1 VIDVILTTNSPGEVS
16 AWVKPVVK
24 KLNEL
29 NIEKN
34 IYVFT
39 PPCVF
44 SSGNEGKVISSIDG
58 VTETYNS
65 REYLKYILLNK
76 KPSNFIPTNKGFVLS
91 LGGDLMHAVFLGK
104 KLDYPIYS
112 YTEKGYGFKNSV
124 DKFYLSDNKIYDK
137 LKASGIPLSKL
148 KVVGNLMFDSINPNL
163 SSEETKQLLNKKED
177 EIIIELLPGSRPK
190 EFKFTLPLLFNT
202 VIEMNKKEKKYK
214 YILNK
219 SKFIGDKNI
228 ERTINS
234 KSLKG
239 KVIYDNDKNLFILND
254 NIEIQMYD
262 KHPHSIMRES
272 DFALTLPGTNNI
284 ELAALGTPMLII
296 LPLNKPE
303 LIPLQGLIGLIGEI
317 PLLGGFIKRSIIP
330 KKVQKREYISLVN
343 YLAEKEIVPEMVGEI
358 NSTDLSDKVINL
370 VNNEL
375 DSIKYEL
382 NNLGFERGASEKIVL
397 DILNDNSFSE
407 INKF

>member
-1 VIDVILTTNSPGEVS
+1 MIDVILTTNSPGEVS

-29 NIEKN
+29 NIDKN

-44 SSGNEGKVISSIDG
+44 SSGNEERVISGIEG

-65 REYLKYILLNK
+65 SEYLKYIIFNK
-76 KPSNFIPTNKGFVLS
+76 RPRNFVSSNKGFVLS

-112 YTEKGYGFKNSV
+112 YTEKGYGFKNSIK
-124 DKFYLSDNKIYDK
+124 KFYLSDNKIYDK

-148 KVVGNLMFDSINPNL
+148 KVAGNLMFDSINPSL
-163 SSEETKQLLNKKED
+163 SREKTKQLLNKREE
-177 EIIIELLPGSRPK
+177 EIIIELLPGSRPN
-190 EFKFTLPLLFNT
+190 EFKFMLPLFFNT
-202 VIEMNKKEKKYK
+202 IIQINKREKKYK
-214 YILNK
+214 YILSK
-219 SKFIGDKNI
+219 SKFIEDKKI
-228 ERTINS
+228 EKIINN
-234 KSLKG
+234 KRIKG
-239 KVIYDNDKNLFILND
+239 KVKYLKDKKIFKINDDIEVRIYDR
-254 NIEIQMYD
+254 Y
-262 KHPHSIMRES
+262 PHSIMRES

-303 LIPLQGLIGLIGEI
+303 LIPLQGLIGLISEI
-317 PLLGGFIKRSIIP
+317 PLLGKIIKRFIIP
-330 KKVQKREYISLVN
+330 KKVQEREFISLVN
-343 YLAEKEIVPEMVGEI
+343 YLAEKEIVPEMVGQI
-358 NSTDLSDKVINL
+358 NSNDLSEKVVSL

-375 DSIKYEL
+375 DSIKKEL
-382 NNLGFERGASEKIVL
+382 DKFGSEGGASEKIIT
-397 DILNDNSFSE
+397 DILEDFT
-407 INKF
+407 F

>member
-1 VIDVILTTNSPGEVS
+1 MIDVILTTNSPGEVS

-29 NIEKN
+29 NIDKN

-44 SSGNEGKVISSIDG
+44 SSGNEERVISGIEG

-65 REYLKYILLNK
+65 SEYLKYIIFNK
-76 KPSNFIPTNKGFVLS
+76 RPRNFVSSNKGFVLS

-112 YTEKGYGFKNSV
+112 YTEKGYGFKNSIK
-124 DKFYLSDNKIYDK
+124 KFYLSDNKIYDK

-148 KVVGNLMFDSINPNL
+148 KVAGNLMFDSINPSL
-163 SSEETKQLLNKKED
+163 SREKTKQLLNKREE
-177 EIIIELLPGSRPK
+177 EIIIELLPGSRPN
-190 EFKFTLPLLFNT
+190 EFKFMLPLFFNT
-202 VIEMNKKEKKYK
+202 IIQINKREKKYK
-214 YILNK
+214 YILSK
-219 SKFIGDKNI
+219 SKFIEDKKI
-228 ERTINS
+228 EKIINN
-234 KSLKG
+234 KRIKG
-239 KVIYDNDKNLFILND
+239 KVKYLKDKKIFKINDDIEVRIYDR
-254 NIEIQMYD
+254 Y
-262 KHPHSIMRES
+262 PHSIMRES

-303 LIPLQGLIGLIGEI
+303 LIPLQGLIGLISEI
-317 PLLGGFIKRSIIP
+317 PLLGKIIKRFIIP
-330 KKVQKREYISLVN
+330 KKVQEREFISLVN
-343 YLAEKEIVPEMVGEI
+343 YLAEKEIVPEMVGKI
-358 NSTDLSDKVINL
+358 NSNDLSEKVVSL

-375 DSIKYEL
+375 DSIKKEL
-382 NNLGFERGASEKIVL
+382 DKFGSESGASEKIIT
-397 DILNDNSFSE
+397 DILEDFT
-407 INKF
+407 F

>member
-1 VIDVILTTNSPGEVS
+1 MIDVILTTNSPGEVS

-29 NIEKN
+29 NIDKN

-44 SSGNEGKVISSIDG
+44 SSGNEGKVISEIDG

-65 REYLKYILLNK
+65 REYLKYILLNR
-76 KPSNFIPTNKGFVLS
+76 KPENFDLSNKGFVLS

-112 YTEKGYGFKNSV
+112 YTEKGYGFKNSIN
-124 DKFYLSDNKIYDK
+124 KFYLSDNKIYDK
-137 LKASGIPLSKL
+137 LKANGVPLTKL
-148 KVVGNLMFDSINPNL
+148 RVVGNLMFDSINPSL
-163 SSEETKQLLNKKED
+163 SKKETKQLLNKKED
-177 EIIIELLPGSRPK
+177 EIIIELLPGSRPS
-190 EFKFTLPLLFNT
+190 EFKFTLPLFINT
-202 VIEMNKKEKKYK
+202 ILQINKKEKRY
-214 YILNK
+214 
-219 SKFIGDKNI
+219 KFILSKSNFIDDKII
-228 ERTINS
+228 EKTINS
-234 KSLKG
+234 KRVNG
-239 KVIYDNDKNLFILND
+239 KVKYNKNKNMFILNET
-254 NIEIQMYD
+254 IEVQIYN

-317 PLLGGFIKRSIIP
+317 PWLGGFIKRTIIP
-330 KKVQKREYISLVN
+330 KKVQEREYISLVN

-358 NSTDLSDKVINL
+358 NSIDLSNEVLRL
-370 VNNEL
+370 VNNDL
-375 DSIKYEL
+375 DSIKTEL
-382 NNLGFERGASEKIVL
+382 NNLGFESGAAEKIVM
-397 DILNDNSFSE
+397 DILNENSFLE
-407 INKF
+407 NN